1 MASAHSFGEMTID
14 IVKPSA
20 NTTPIAIVPFANDS
34 NSESLNSIIAQDLAR
49 SGLFKPADKF
59 PETPSNSSG
68 INFTVWQSA
77 NLDYVVVGTITPQ
90 ANNQLSIQ
98 YELVSSSQQQRLLG
112 ESMTIPPARWRDA
125 AHFISDRIF
134 KQLTG
139 LDGSFST
146 RVAYVLQYKQAGQTR
161 YRLDVADADGRRP
174 TTVLDSEEPI
184 LSPSWS
190 PDGQKNGLCF
200 I

>member
-1 MASAHSFGEMTID
+1 MRTFRLFFCALISMASAHSFGEMTID

-59 PETPSNSSG
+59 PETPSNSAG

-134 KQLTG
+134 K
-139 LDGSFST
+139 
-146 RVAYVLQYKQAGQTR
+146 
-161 YRLDVADADGRRP
+161 
-174 TTVLDSEEPI
+174 
-184 LSPSWS
+184 
-190 PDGQKNGLCF
+190 
-200 I
+200 